1 MHTEK
6 LCLPGTVFAVG
17 DIAKEGGHAFFKKV
31 FYVSDHIMLSHLR
44 EITGL
49 DAMALQNWVKRK
61 WVPNPNKKYYS
72 REHLARFLIINMLR
86 ETLQISRIL
95 YLLRYL
101 NGTEPEDAVISEA
114 DLYDYVCKCFGALIA
129 DGDPVIGALDR
140 VIDDVLADYEEPV
153 GGAKRR
159 LVTTL
164 RIMVSACCSAY
175 VKARADAML
184 DALGAPPDRQ
194 TARHGKNRKGEI
206 TDD

>member
-1 MHTEK
+1 MRTQK
-6 LCLPGTVFAVG
+6 YCLPGTVFEVTDVAG
-17 DIAKEGGHAFFKKV
+17 EGGHAFFRKV

-61 WVPNPNKKYYS
+61 WVPNPNKKYYG

-86 ETLQISRIL
+86 ETLQISRIF

-101 NGTEPEDAVISEA
+101 NGTEPEDTVISEA

-164 RIMVSACCSAY
+164 RIMVSACCAAY
-175 VKARADAML
+175 VKGRADEML

-194 TARHGKNRKGEI
+194 TARHGPKQERS
-206 TDD
+206 TDL